1 MKIDIFQTVVF
12 CALEKSLEEQTGL
25 YYKVGF
31 HRIQMENNFKCIC
44 NKLPKLRRC
53 VSQVHFENTFWKNIV
68 WKNNVGH
75 SFQKMY
81 VSRSVVYERSVMIQ
95 RHRQKIEKKILSLIS
110 GIDVQDRF

>member
-1 MKIDIFQTVVF
+1 MRKPGTLRKYI
-12 CALEKSLEEQTGL
+12 LEKYCSEK
-25 YYKVGF
+25 Y
-31 HRIQMENNFKCIC
+31 
-44 NKLPKLRRC
+44 
-53 VSQVHFENTFWKNIV
+53 SWKRKV